1 MFPSSFQLYMPVD
14 YWWLVE
20 LPIWLRTVFWSLFW
34 KLEGSCV
41 HAHEAHTGTYTMSLV
56 YRVVGTKLQKIHKTS
71 KLREPLVAVLE
82 LLHHLEL
89 VFVTPSNHS
98 VSGGK

>member
-1 MFPSSFQLYMPVD
+1 MPID

-20 LPIWLRTVFWSLFW
+20 LPIWLRTVFGNFFW

-41 HAHEAHTGTYTMSLV
+41 HAHESHTGTYTMSVV

-71 KLREPLVAVLE
+71 KLREPLAAVLE